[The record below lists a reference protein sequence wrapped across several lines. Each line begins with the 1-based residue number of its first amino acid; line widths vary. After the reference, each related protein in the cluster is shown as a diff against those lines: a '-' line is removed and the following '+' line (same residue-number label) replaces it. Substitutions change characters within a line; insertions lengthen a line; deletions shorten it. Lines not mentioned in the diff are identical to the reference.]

1 MYEFRPTTE
10 RLIFPSELVGPQ
22 MKNKDY
28 VTNTKGKW
36 FDDSSGQLLIQTFLY
51 ESKKCCKSNSF
62 VDMFKV
68 IAMKSFGSKG
78 VLCFKVAKC
87 NMVCQTGL

>member
-1 MYEFRPTTE
+1 MN
-10 RLIFPSELVGPQ
+10 Q
-22 MKNKDY
+22 
-28 VTNTKGKW
+28 
-36 FDDSSGQLLIQTFLY
+36 
-51 ESKKCCKSNSF
+51 KKCCKSNSF

-68 IAMKSFGSKG
+68 IAMKSFGSKD